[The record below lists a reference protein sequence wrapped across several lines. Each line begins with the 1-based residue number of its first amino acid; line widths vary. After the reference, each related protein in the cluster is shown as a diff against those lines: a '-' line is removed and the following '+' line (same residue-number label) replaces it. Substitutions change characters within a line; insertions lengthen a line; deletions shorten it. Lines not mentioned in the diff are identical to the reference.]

1 MWRSGSTFLWSRFR
15 AAPDTCCFFEPLYT
29 GLARLT
35 PSRVNTPT
43 WRDAVSDNRHPALGA
58 PYYSEYAP
66 LIRGRGVK
74 DYRRELSFHRYAL
87 ETDAK
92 NPALERYIGTLLRQ
106 AASRDKTAVLGFNR
120 CALRIGWLRQTFDT
134 YDVYIER
141 DPALLWSSYMQHVE
155 AGNYSY
161 FINLLT
167 IFELNAASPLFAPLA
182 SHLPLRRGVDRLI
195 KRKHFYR
202 MVVDRMPNEITYA
215 LVLHMWML
223 GLLHGL
229 THCDTVIDTGLATRP
244 GYARETARAIADG
257 CGLKVDLEGLRSV
270 GPAASVGV
278 HDRAAAERLIVDL
291 FPHAAAGAYV
301 DQSTVAARLDQISPT
316 SANLLRK
323 VMCRGTIRRAA

>member
-15 AAPDTCCFFEPLYT
+15 ASPDTCCFFEPLYA

-35 PSRVNTPT
+35 PSRLNGPS
-43 WRDAVSDNRHPALGA
+43 WRDAVADNRHPALSA
-58 PYYSEYAP
+58 PYYSEYGP

-74 DYRRELSFHRYAL
+74 DYRREFSFNRYAL
-87 ETDAK
+87 ETDDK
-92 NPALERYIGTLLRQ
+92 NLALERYIGTLLRQ
-106 AASRDKTAVLGFNR
+106 AATQNKTAVLGFNR
-120 CALRIGWLRQTFDT
+120 SGLRIGWQRQIFET
-134 YDVYIER
+134 YDIYIER
-141 DPALLWSSYMQHVE
+141 DPALLWSSYMQHME

-182 SHLPLRRGVDRLI
+182 SRLPLRRGVDRLI

-202 MVVDRMPNEITYA
+202 MVVDRMPHEITYA

-229 THCDTVIDTGLATRP
+229 THCDTVIDTGLAKRP
-244 GYARETARAIADG
+244 GYARDTARVIADR
-257 CGLKVDLEGLRSV
+257 CGLRVDLDGLRWV
-270 GPAASVGV
+270 GPAANVGV
-278 HDRAAAERLIVDL
+278 HDRQAAERLVIDL

-301 DQSTVAARLDQISPT
+301 DQSIVAGRLDQLSPT
-316 SANLLRK
+316 SAHLLRK
-323 VMCRGTIRRAA
+323 VMSRDTIRRAA